1 MTKMAKWTALLL
13 VALCAVAVP
22 AVVAPAAFAQGAEEE
37 YDLDLPGSGGDQT
50 TPATNTS
57 ADTSDSD
64 DGGFPVLAIVLFGA
78 AGVAVGLALWRLAV
92 SRRMDDMDDDAGPSS
107 GAP

>member
-1 MTKMAKWTALLL
+1 MNKIAKWTALLM
-13 VALCAVAVP
+13 VALCVLAVP
-22 AVVAPAAFAQGAEEE
+22 AAVAPVAVFAQGAEEE

-50 TPATNTS
+50 TPANSTS
-57 ADTSDSD
+57 ADTSEKD

-92 SRRMDDMDDDAGPSS
+92 SRRMDEMDDD
-107 GAP
+107 

>member
-1 MTKMAKWTALLL
+1 MNKMAKWTALLL
-13 VALCAVAVP
+13 VALCALAVP
-22 AVVAPAAFAQGAEEE
+22 AVMAPAAFAQGAEEE
-37 YDLDLPGSGGDQT
+37 YNLDLPGSGGDQT

-64 DGGFPVLAIVLFGA
+64 DGGFPVLAIILFAA

-92 SRRMDDMDDDAGPSS
+92 TRRMDQMDDDGTGS
-107 GAP
+107 